1 MSEHYIQSQYLI
13 KQITN
18 DFFDG
23 KSDTIRIKENKYE
36 VDLDDVSIY
45 SDDSI
50 ESLEK
55 VNDARYFYLDSD
67 KEISTVFDICD
78 NKTDIL
84 ENFTVHVCLYSIN
97 NDGFYPFLEY
107 YLLKNENELIFPT
120 FEFKCATNIVSS
132 EGELSSN
139 EVYFQN
145 ECMKSILKY
154 AEPRENVNLEDSYKG
169 FYYKDNTIYVIYD
182 FSLFQKKENLFKV
195 TLFEILNSQKRLDL
209 FINKEVNNLFVQ
221 QPSLIYI
228 KDSEGKIVKTPH
240 VLYRYIVE
248 DGKHFNETN
257 TDEDEEYISL
267 IDKPN
272 ETFLFGEDNYLF
284 TSIPIKD
291 ANVSKLKRYV
301 VFIENP
307 IYSTNTFN
315 EKQGDEGFSLGK
327 VIPGVVNYFQKNEE
341 SEEELDEESE
351 EEELNEESEE
361 EELDEESEEESEE
374 VFNEEEE
381 LLKLSKENDSIYYH
395 QNIDGTFMS
404 IWLIKSSRHFI
415 EL

>member
-23 KSDTIRIKENKYE
+23 KSETIRIKENKYE

-55 VNDARYFYLDSD
+55 VNDERYFYLDSD

-84 ENFTVHVCLYSIN
+84 ENFTVHLCLYSIN
-97 NDGFYPFLEY
+97 NDGLYPFLEY

-132 EGELSSN
+132 EGELSSS

-145 ECMKSILKY
+145 ECMKTILKY
-154 AEPRENVNLEDSYKG
+154 GKPRENVNLEDSYKG
-169 FYYKDNTIYVIYD
+169 FYHKENAIYVIYN
-182 FSLFQKKENLFKV
+182 FSFFQKKEDLFKV
-195 TLFEILNSQKRLDL
+195 TLFEILNSQKMLDI

-228 KDSEGKIVKTPH
+228 KDSESKIVKTPH
-240 VLYRYIVE
+240 ILYRYIVE
-248 DGKHFNETN
+248 DGKHFNETT
-257 TDEDEEYISL
+257 TDEDDEYMSL

-272 ETFLFGEDNYLF
+272 ETLLFGEDNYLF
-284 TSIPIKD
+284 TSVPIK
-291 ANVSKLKRYV
+291 NTNISKLKRYV

-307 IYSTNTFN
+307 IYSTNMFN
-315 EKQGDEGFSLGK
+315 EKNGDEDFSLGK
-327 VIPGVVNYFQKNEE
+327 VIPGVVNYFQKDNEKEVEEKSESESESETEELGEE
-341 SEEELDEESE
+341 SEEIL
-351 EEELNEESEE
+351 
-361 EELDEESEEESEE
+361 
-374 VFNEEEE
+374 NEEEE

>member
-55 VNDARYFYLDSD
+55 VNDERYFYLDSD

-145 ECMKSILKY
+145 ECMKTILKY
-154 AEPRENVNLEDSYKG
+154 ATPHANVNLEDSYKG
-169 FYYKDNTIYVIYD
+169 FYYKENTIYVIYD
-182 FSLFQKKENLFKV
+182 FSFFQKKENLFKV
-195 TLFEILNSQKRLDL
+195 TLFEILNRQKRLDL
-209 FINKEVNNLFVQ
+209 LISKEVNNLFVQ

-228 KDSEGKIVKTPH
+228 KDSERKIVKTPH

-257 TDEDEEYISL
+257 TDEDDEYMSL

-272 ETFLFGEDNYLF
+272 ETLLFGEDNYLF

-315 EKQGDEGFSLGK
+315 EKKGDEGFSLGK
-327 VIPGVVNYFQKNEE
+327 VIPGVVNYFQKEE
-341 SEEELDEESE
+341 EKDTEEETESKEEEELESDEESE
-351 EEELNEESEE
+351 EEEDE
-361 EELDEESEEESEE
+361 DEESEEIL
-374 VFNEEEE
+374 NEEEE

-395 QNIDGTFMS
+395 QNIDGKFMP

-415 EL
+415 EI